1 MRSFW
6 VQFIVLGVYLLLV
19 FIISRLIDF
28 ASWFQHGISSTQVVD
43 PLFLS
48 VRQLKQLLD
57 NRGVSYTG
65 FVEKKELVELVD
77 ASAEVTHGEVELLNS
92 PDSRVILEQPARFSG
107 GAHFY
112 EQVEDTKDS
121 VWLVQVVPADGEP
134 LLDDLSW
141 HVVRSHLAPFA
152 IRTGVFDCRLDRRL
166 CSSKGW
172 DQPLLLLAL
181 PKGSRPK
188 DRVILRTYTSTRP
201 QAIVEWVREQL
212 SIRVKRVTSVEEI
225 QSEWFGE
232 DEAAVNAQ
240 NGEVRV
246 LLLTHLLHPP
256 LFLAALSVKFTGR
269 IKFGVFT
276 VKKQDAETVR
286 KKLGLSDQKIPAY
299 IVMTPERTVVYG
311 RRKFEHFNYGAMNLF
326 LRTIQPET
334 NDVFLCSL
342 VLVNMLVS
350 IRMFQVSVKMW
361 WKHLAQCV
369 WTLVSY
375 NLWLFAIWL
384 LILAVYRFCVIGF
397 FLDLALILVREL
409 NLTEVAAAARSDLWL
424 MCQRPYMVMGSLLV
438 YLVAVAGFIQDP
450 LQDDDEDLDGSGL
463 PGSGERSW
471 WHSLPIASRWI
482 DCFFRPVQ
490 ALAMQAPATD
500 FEMEEGIEM
509 LIERL
514 AVPNLWLQPSVVPTE
529 YVKELPVWKF
539 RFHSTLSLDSTK
551 YCKSNNQ
558 LQLKAADAQCIDS
571 PETVAR
577 VMDGEEPGPRF
588 WEPQLSHQNNESKC
602 VPPAR
607 EESSESEE
615 STSASSPEENS
626 IVSKVGG
633 WQEAIPPG
641 MLLAL
646 DCAVCLEPYTDG
658 ATLCGL
664 PCGHN
669 YHQHCILTWLS
680 RDNHHCPVCRWPAYR
695 TKAHHPHAD

>member
-43 PLFLS
+43 PLLLS

-65 FVEKKELVELVD
+65 YVEKKELVELVD
-77 ASAEVTHGEVELLNS
+77 ASAEVTHGEVEHLS
-92 PDSRVILEQPARFSG
+92 GPDSRIVLEQPARFSG

-166 CSSKGW
+166 CGSKGW

-188 DRVILRTYTSTRP
+188 DRVILRTFTSTRP

-212 SIRVKRVTSVEEI
+212 SIRVKRVKSVEEV

-240 NGEVRV
+240 NSEVRV

-276 VKKQDAETVR
+276 VKKEDAEMVR
-286 KKLGLSDQKIPAY
+286 KKLGLSDQKLPAY
-299 IVMTPERTVVYG
+299 VVVTPERKVVYG
-311 RRKFEHFNYGAMNLF
+311 RRKFEHFNYAAMNLF
-326 LRTIQPET
+326 LRSVQPET

-350 IRMFQVSVKMW
+350 IRMFQVTVKLW

-397 FLDLALILVREL
+397 ILDMILIVVREL
-409 NLTEVAAAARSDLWL
+409 NLTEVAAAVRSDLWL

-438 YLVAVAGFIQDP
+438 YLVAIAGFIQDP
-450 LQDDDEDLDGSGL
+450 LPEEDEDHNRSGV
-463 PGSGERSW
+463 PGGRSW
-471 WHSLPIASRWI
+471 WHSLPIGSRWI
-482 DCFFRPVQ
+482 DCFFRPAQ
-490 ALAMQAPATD
+490 ALGIQAPTD
-500 FEMEEGIEM
+500 FDMEEGIEM

-514 AVPNLWLQPSVVPTE
+514 AVPNLWLQPSVIPTD
-529 YVKELPVWKF
+529 YVKELPLWRF
-539 RFHSTLSLDSTK
+539 RIPSTSSSENTK
-551 YCKSNNQ
+551 CCKSNNQ
-558 LQLKAADAQCIDS
+558 LQLKVPDTHCVDS

-577 VMDGEEPGPRF
+577 MMDGEEPGPRF
-588 WEPQLSHQNNESKC
+588 REPNLPHQNNECKC
-602 VPPAR
+602 VSAAR

-615 STSASSPEENS
+615 STSASSPEENTILGTMGCWWES
-626 IVSKVGG
+626 V
-633 WQEAIPPG
+633 PPG
-641 MLLAL
+641 MLLAF
-646 DCAVCLEPYTDG
+646 DCAVCLEPYADG
-658 ATLCGL
+658 AILCGL
-664 PCGHN
+664 PCGHS
-669 YHQHCILTWLS
+669 YHQPCIFTWLS

-695 TKAHHPHAD
+695 NKVHHPHAD